1 MFILSRLDSVPPES
15 FQNQIRELVI
25 HNVGELSS
33 VAIRAE
39 NPLYPLY
46 QYGVGMEVHQYLQA
60 MDGTRGLAVQLTL
73 ALDADAPDQLLGFA
87 LSLPAQ
93 DNPQACALAFLAV
106 LPSQRRQG
114 IARALLGDVRARHA
128 SVELN
133 AFAHQVPWFEN
144 MGMQVVAASGPQ
156 VLMSSTGQASGALI
170 GRLDIAPIYQTAE
183 VLQIHTYLLN
193 QQGEEAML
201 DAEQQRDEWLDELTA
216 QANACVR
223 ERKSVH

>member
-1 MFILSRLDSVPPES
+1 MFILSRLESVPPES

-25 HNVGELSS
+25 HNVGALSS

-60 MDGTRGLAVQLTL
+60 MDGTRGLAVELTL
-73 ALDADAPDQLLGFA
+73 ALDAEAPDQLLGFA
-87 LSLPAQ
+87 LTLPAQ

-106 LPSQRRQG
+106 APSHRRQG
-114 IARALLGDVRARHA
+114 IARALLGDAQARYA

-133 AFAHQVPWFEN
+133 AFASQVPWFEN

-170 GRLDIAPIYQTAE
+170 GRLDIAPIYQAAE

-216 QANACVR
+216 QAKACVR

>member
-1 MFILSRLDSVPPES
+1 MFILSRLESVPPES

-25 HNVGELSS
+25 HNVGALSS
-33 VAIRAE
+33 VAIRTE

-60 MDGTRGLAVQLTL
+60 MDGTRGLAAELTL
-73 ALDADAPDQLLGFA
+73 ALDAEAPDQLLGFA
-87 LSLPAQ
+87 LTLPAQ

-106 LPSQRRQG
+106 APSHRRQG
-114 IARALLGDVRARHA
+114 IARALLGDAQARYA

-133 AFAHQVPWFEN
+133 AFASQVPWFEN

-170 GRLDIAPIYQTAE
+170 GRLDIAPIYQAAE

-216 QANACVR
+216 QAKACVR